1 MKTVN
6 LNLDDERVAAHEEEL
21 AAAYRMPRPH
31 PLVNHSVMLS
41 LAEIKEWHAIKH
53 AHLGDPQWRRMQELC
68 EKRWS
73 QYGRSWAIGDA
84 RDRMSRAVSAFFH
97 LAQESTAAEQADHEF
112 DAGEWSG
119 PAHARLFERNAEEL
133 ARNFGYNGFD
143 HFHSMVGKRT
153 TGKWAHFN
161 LT

>member
-1 MKTVN
+1 MTDKQI
-6 LNLDDERVAAHEEEL
+6 EAHEEEL
-21 AAAYRMPRPH
+21 AAAYRLPRPH
-31 PLVNHSVMLS
+31 PRVDHAVMLT

-53 AHLGDPQWRRMQELC
+53 SHQGDAAWRRMQELGQ
-68 EKRWS
+68 KRWK
-73 QYGRSWAIGDA
+73 QYGVWHLHDFSPN
-84 RDRMSRAVSAFFH
+84 DRLSRAVSAFFA
-97 LAQESTAAEQADHEF
+97 LCQNSLAAEEADRCF

-133 ARNFGYNGFD
+133 AQNYGYADFSALHRAVAD
-143 HFHSMVGKRT
+143 RT